1 MYVMIACHLQGINQ
15 TPVAALFWDAIYP
28 LLQPGTSLALSVFGF
43 TVLCFLLCLVFT
55 SIPCVLLVAPHL
67 IELSGPLTTFA
78 WLLLAW
84 CVTLCGNVTIF
95 SSVAGV
101 IVAEYAQA
109 AMEPISFMEWVRYA
123 VPSTIVIVASG
134 AIVITFQ
141 NQYMGPLRS

>member
-1 MYVMIACHLQGINQ
+1 
-15 TPVAALFWDAIYP
+15 VAALFWDAIYP

-67 IELSGPLTTFA
+67 NELSGPLTTFA

-123 VPSTIVIVASG
+123 VPSTILIVASG
-134 AIVITFQ
+134 AIVITFE
-141 NQYMGPLRS
+141 NQWLGAIRP